1 MEYLLYNGILVTG
14 QKVAEGALHI
24 EGDRIRSVI
33 YGENT
38 KALLSE
44 NPDIKGIDLNG
55 KHVFAGGI
63 DAHVHF
69 REPGMTHKA
78 DIESESKAAVLGGV
92 TSFIDMPNTKP
103 PTISEKSL
111 HEKLDAARNRSFANF
126 GFHIGATDDN
136 FGEISAAVSHC
147 PADFGGIKIFMGSST
162 GNMKVEN
169 EATLDRLFR
178 IRDKEILVHC
188 EDERTIMRNL
198 EAAESVYGENIP
210 FRAHPE
216 IRSREACILSSGKA
230 LELAVKYG
238 TRLHL
243 LHVSTRDEI
252 EMLRKAKVGDSMIT
266 GETSVNYLWFCDR
279 DYSTL
284 GSRIKCNPAI
294 KSADDRDALRAG
306 LKAGTVDTV
315 GSDHAPHLATE
326 KDRDYIHAPS
336 GIPSIQHSLQVLLT
350 VAAQE
355 DIPLTRIA
363 AAFSEKTAE
372 IFHIQDRGYLKEGN
386 FADIVIVDT
395 DAEITATG
403 EGLLYRCG
411 WSPYEG
417 YRLKGPVD
425 TVFVNGETVVSDG
438 MITGNPAGQRLVF
451 KRLNS
456 KRTADNI

>member
-1 MEYLLYNGILVTG
+1 MEYLLYNGIIVTG
-14 QKVAEGALHI
+14 EKVAEGAIHI
-24 EGDRIRSVI
+24 EGDRIRNVI
-33 YGENT
+33 YGE
-38 KALLSE
+38 KAKDLLSE
-44 NPDIKGIDLNG
+44 NPDIKGIDLEG

-103 PTISEKSL
+103 PTVSEKSL

-136 FGEISAAVSHC
+136 FAEISAAVSHC

-169 EATLDRLFR
+169 EATLDNLFR

-216 IRSREACILSSGKA
+216 IRSREACILSSRKA

-252 EMLRKAKVGDSMIT
+252 EMLRKAKVGDNMIT

-279 DYSTL
+279 DYERL
-284 GSRIKCNPAI
+284 GSRIKCNPSVKTAN
-294 KSADDRDALRAG
+294 DREALRKAFLEG
-306 LKAGTVDTV
+306 LIDTA
-315 GSDHAPHLATE
+315 GSDHAPHTE
-326 KDRDYIHAPS
+326 EEKSGPYMKTPS
-336 GIPSIQHSLQVLLT
+336 GMPSIQHTLPVLVTLFGNT
-350 VAAQE
+350 Q
-355 DIPLTRIA
+355 DGLKRIA
-363 AAFSEKTAE
+363 SAFSEKAAD
-372 IFHIQDRGYLKEGN
+372 IFGIEDRGRLEAGYH
-386 FADIVIVDT
+386 ADIVVADI
-395 DAEITATG
+395 DAGFTVGKENIA
-403 EGLLYRCG
+403 YKCG

-417 YRLKGPVD
+417 EKLKGRIEH
-425 TVFVNGETVVSDG
+425 VFVNGRHSVCNGRLQADATA
-438 MITGNPAGQRLVF
+438 AGRQLVF
-451 KRLNS
+451 SR
-456 KRTADNI
+456 